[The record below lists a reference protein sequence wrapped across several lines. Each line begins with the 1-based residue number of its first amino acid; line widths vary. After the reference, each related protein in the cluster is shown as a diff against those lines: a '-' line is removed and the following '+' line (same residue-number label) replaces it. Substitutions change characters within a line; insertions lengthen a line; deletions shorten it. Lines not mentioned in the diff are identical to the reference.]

1 MSRKTDTLFTVFRP
15 LSPVYAK
22 IMSAREK
29 MYTSETLKST
39 RFNVPVISIG
49 NLTMGGTGKT
59 PLVIYL
65 AKHLLN
71 MQYKPAVISRG
82 YKGEAEK
89 SVNIVSDYQ
98 HIFLDSKAAGDE
110 PRLIAESLPGV
121 PVLTGKKRKHPCQH
135 AVSKMGSDV
144 LILDDGFQHLSV
156 QRDIDIVL
164 FNAQKL
170 KDDLRVFPGGELR
183 ENIDALK
190 RSSCIVFTGVTS
202 GCRKDIMEFIDT
214 LKKHQIHKPF
224 FHTSLGDPC
233 YHDLS
238 TGLSVKLAQYN
249 RTFLSFCGIGNPERF
264 KEYLLTNNIPADYFR
279 SFSDHHVYTQQDI
292 EQLEFHARQ
301 NGIGALITTE
311 KDGVK
316 LGRLN
321 FSMPVITVRPKLVV
335 ETPLLSYID
344 DQLSV
349 FHKRAIES

>member
-1 MSRKTDTLFTVFRP
+1 MSRKTDTLFTVLRP

-121 PVLTGKKRKHPCQH
+121 PALTGKSENTRVSMLFRKW
-135 AVSKMGSDV
+135 
-144 LILDDGFQHLSV
+144 
-156 QRDIDIVL
+156 
-164 FNAQKL
+164 
-170 KDDLRVFPGGELR
+170 
-183 ENIDALK
+183 
-190 RSSCIVFTGVTS
+190 GVT
-202 GCRKDIMEFIDT
+202 
-214 LKKHQIHKPF
+214 
-224 FHTSLGDPC
+224 
-233 YHDLS
+233 Y
-238 TGLSVKLAQYN
+238 
-249 RTFLSFCGIGNPERF
+249 
-264 KEYLLTNNIPADYFR
+264 
-279 SFSDHHVYTQQDI
+279 
-292 EQLEFHARQ
+292 
-301 NGIGALITTE
+301 
-311 KDGVK
+311 
-316 LGRLN
+316 
-321 FSMPVITVRPKLVV
+321 
-335 ETPLLSYID
+335 
-344 DQLSV
+344 
-349 FHKRAIES
+349 